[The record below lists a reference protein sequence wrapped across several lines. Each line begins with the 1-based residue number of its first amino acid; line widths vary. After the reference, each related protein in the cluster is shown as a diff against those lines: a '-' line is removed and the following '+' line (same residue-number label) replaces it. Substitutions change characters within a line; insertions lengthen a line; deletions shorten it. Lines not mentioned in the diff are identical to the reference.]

1 MAVKKTMVDY
11 MQDIKS
17 NELYT
22 PYKAVEPLFEFLPK
36 NKVIWGCTDFGES
49 NITKFLRDNDYQVIT
64 SHKDNF
70 DFLNDQIDFEY
81 DMIITNPPYTLKDEF
96 LRRCYELG
104 KPFALLLPL
113 TALEGVERDKM
124 YNQYGLEILVLDRR
138 INFMKEKKSNWFN
151 TSWFCNNILPEKLL
165 FRSIGEM
172 TDAQSKSL
180 ERDNG
185 ILTIYD
191 FLGDDL

>member
-113 TALEGVERDKM
+113 TALEGVERGKM